1 MTKSMSDSFFLDRR
15 IRESTIIE
23 LTPVEYERN
32 DGSKLTY
39 FKGKFDIV
47 MAVDLSEKKEN

>member
-1 MTKSMSDSFFLDRR
+1 MNDSFFLDRH
-15 IRESTIIE
+15 ICESTIIE

-39 FKGKFDIV
+39 FQGKFDIV